1 MLWLLFCPPQPMS
14 LADDV
19 LDRLRRSIT
28 DHLAALALR
37 HRFLPLA
44 KETLQRAY
52 ELRKDAHALDPAMTA
67 PAWQLERDRF
77 YPTIDQALMAFY
89 LAKLGP

>member
-1 MLWLLFCPPQPMS
+1 MA

-19 LDRLRRSIT
+19 LDKLRQSIT
-28 DHLAALALR
+28 DHLAATVLR
-37 HRFLPLA
+37 NRQLPRA
-44 KETLQRAY
+44 TEMLQQAY
-52 ELRKDAHALDPAMTA
+52 EQRKDAHAMDPTMSA

-77 YPTIDQALMAFY
+77 YKTIDSALMAFY